1 MTSFAKRTTALA
13 ACASALLLITA
24 LPITAAAE
32 PAPDD
37 LTAALQQENHTLGS
51 QIRKHE
57 GGDQPIAIPTGPSPN
72 AVVEGIDVASYQGD
86 VDWSYYWN
94 QGKRFAYTKAT
105 EGTNYLNPHFA
116 QQYNG
121 SYDVGMIRGAYHFAL
136 PDRSSGAAQAEYFL
150 ANGGAWSRDG
160 RTLPGAL
167 DVEYNPYGGSCY
179 GLSASAMVN
188 WVLDFSNTYHA
199 RTGVWPVIYTSTNWW
214 NQCTGSSGDFSST
227 NPLWVARYATT
238 IGALPYRWG
247 QHTFW
252 QYTSTPV
259 DQNQFNGAYDRLQ
272 ALANG

>member
-1 MTSFAKRTTALA
+1 MTPFAKFTTALA
-13 ACASALLLITA
+13 TCASTLLLITA
-24 LPITAAAE
+24 VPAGAAAA

-37 LTAALQQENHTLGS
+37 LTAALQRENHTLGS
-51 QIRKHE
+51 QIREHE
-57 GGDQPIAIPTGPSPN
+57 GGDEQIVVPADPSSN
-72 AVVEGIDVASYQGD
+72 AVVEGIDVASYQGN
-86 VDWSYYWN
+86 VNWSHYWN

-105 EGTNYLNPHFA
+105 EGTSYLNPYFA

-136 PDRSSGAAQAEYFL
+136 PDRSSGATQANYFL
-150 ANGGAWSRDG
+150 ANGGGWSRDG

-167 DVEYNPYGGSCY
+167 DVEYNPYGGTCY

-188 WVLDFSNTYHA
+188 WILDFSNTYHA

-227 NPLWVARYATT
+227 NPLWVARYASTV
-238 IGALPYRWG
+238 GALPYRWQ
-247 QHTFW
+247 QHTIW
-252 QYTSTPV
+252 QYSATPI
-259 DQNQFNGAYDRLQ
+259 DQNQFNGGYDRLQ